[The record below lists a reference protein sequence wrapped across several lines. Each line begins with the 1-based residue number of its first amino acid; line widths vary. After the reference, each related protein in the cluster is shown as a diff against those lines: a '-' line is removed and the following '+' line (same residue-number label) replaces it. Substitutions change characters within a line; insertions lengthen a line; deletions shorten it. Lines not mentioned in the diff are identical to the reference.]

1 MMAERERN
9 HSRPHMW
16 LAGLTHDREG
26 AASLSGLPG
35 TLRRGHG
42 MTLAVYMVRPFL
54 LWRTLSYLPSALEP
68 WGNTLTTN

>member
-35 TLRRGHG
+35 TLSTRSWDDIGRLYGQAFPP
-42 MTLAVYMVRPFL
+42 MADPILPTLCP
-54 LWRTLSYLPSALEP
+54 
-68 WGNTLTTN
+68 